1 MTETIM
7 KESFAVDMYNQYA
20 YYRCREFI
28 NAKNFKAKKNI
39 LGIFGL
45 KNVGK
50 TRLLKKVE
58 ECLIKEKVDVK
69 FVSATELIGKISE
82 ARKSKDVFL
91 RKLKKEFRNAE
102 VVLIDGVQEL
112 FGDDKIHD
120 TYNRFYS
127 YLMRHRKSVVFT
139 HDCGDERM
147 YSTMQGLS
155 ELDMS
160 FNLVG
165 IPKPG
170 QNRNVKAV
178 EIIEA

>member
-1 MTETIM
+1 M

-127 YLMRHRKSVVFT
+127 YLIDRLNDKFLSDRKSPRT
-139 HDCGDERM
+139 
-147 YSTMQGLS
+147 LS
-155 ELDMS
+155 FFAFL
-160 FNLVG
+160 
-165 IPKPG
+165 
-170 QNRNVKAV
+170 
-178 EIIEA
+178 